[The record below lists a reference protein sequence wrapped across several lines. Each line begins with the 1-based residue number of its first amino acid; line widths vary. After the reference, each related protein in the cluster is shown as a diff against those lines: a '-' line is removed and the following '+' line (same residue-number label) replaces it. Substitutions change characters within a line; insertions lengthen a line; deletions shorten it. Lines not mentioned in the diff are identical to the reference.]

1 MQSRTLLLAA
11 ALTLASGA
19 CGSYPTP
26 PEQVPDVAPP
36 VAVNRL
42 VPATPEEAGMM
53 GSLPARLD
61 SILDAAIAGGV
72 TPGAAIAVGRHGRLV
87 HLAGRGRT
95 DWDQTSPEV
104 TPATIYDLA
113 SLTKVI
119 ATTTL
124 AMMLEEEGSL
134 DLDAPLGRYLFELTD
149 TTKAALTPRLL
160 LTHRAGLPAWASL
173 WQEHEGREAFLHA
186 IDELELVAPPGT
198 EAVYSDLGIILLQL
212 AIERLGLAPLDDLA
226 RERIFAPLGMDD
238 TGFNPS
244 AEARARIAPTEHDS
258 IRGGLVHGVVHDENA
273 FALGGVAGHAG
284 LFGSARDLAVFAQ
297 MLLQG
302 GSYGEVHIARPAAVT
317 RWTAPQEDGSSRAL
331 GWDTPSGRSSAG
343 RYFSPW
349 SFGHTGFTGTS
360 LWMDPGRDLF
370 VVLLTNRVNPTRE
383 ERGHIALRRAVAD
396 AVQSA
401 VLDAP
406 TIDWEARRE
415 PAAPVG
421 R

>member
-1 MQSRTLLLAA
+1 MQSRALLLTV
-11 ALTLASGA
+11 ALTLPALGCGA
-19 CGSYPTP
+19 YPTP
-26 PEQVPDVAPP
+26 AEQAPDAAPP
-36 VAVNRL
+36 VAVDWL
-42 VPATPEEAGMM
+42 VPALPEEAGMAA
-53 GSLPARLD
+53 SLPATLD
-61 SILDAAIAGGV
+61 SLLDAAIESGV

-87 HLAGRGRT
+87 HLSGRGRT
-95 DWDQTSPEV
+95 DWNPASPEV

-134 DLDAPLGRYLFELTD
+134 DLDAPLGRYLFELAD
-149 TTKAALTPRLL
+149 TVKAALTPRLL

-173 WQEHEGREAFLHA
+173 WQEHQGREAFLQA
-186 IDELELVAPPGT
+186 IDELELVSPPGT
-198 EAVYSDLGIILLQL
+198 ETVYSDLGIILLQL
-212 AIERLGLAPLDDLA
+212 AIERLGVASLDVLA
-226 RERIFAPLGMDD
+226 RERIFAPLGMED
-238 TGFNPS
+238 TGFSPPAGMRS
-244 AEARARIAPTEHDS
+244 RIAPTEHDS

-284 LFGSARDLAVFAQ
+284 LFGSARDLAVFSQ

-302 GSYGEVHIARPAAVT
+302 GSYGNVHIAKPASVA
-317 RWTAPQEDGSSRAL
+317 RWTAPREHGSSRAL

-343 RYFSPW
+343 KHFSPW

-360 LWMDPGRDLF
+360 LWMDPARDVF

-383 ERGHIALRRAVAD
+383 QRGHIALRRDVAD
-396 AVQSA
+396 AVQNA
-401 VLDAP
+401 ILNAP
-406 TIDWEARRE
+406 TVDWEARRE
-415 PAAPVG
+415 PAGTDG